1 MRERLTCWGRREK
14 TENNRET
21 WILKTTRRGCSG
33 PKAAGSHLPL
43 LARPQPPLY
52 DKMLALRKICASEG
66 LFMKGLEAKFFNI
79 FFSILKSRHITLPT
93 KVCRVKAMVFPVVMY
108 GCESWTIKRRRERS
122 WGQPGAITTVQ
133 KHQFFSTQP
142 SIWSNSHICT
152 GLLEKP

>member
-79 FFSILKSRHITLPT
+79 FFSILKSRDITLPA
-93 KVCRVKAMVFPVVMY
+93 KVYLVKAMVFPVVMH
-108 GCESWTIKRRRERS
+108 GSESWTIKKAEHQRLDAFELWCWRRLLRVPWMARRS
-122 WGQPGAITTVQ
+122 NQ
-133 KHQFFSTQP
+133 
-142 SIWSNSHICT
+142 SILVGNQS
-152 GLLEKP
+152 